1 MMEDDEN
8 NPQRPVVS
16 DSSSVPDASRSMKGE
31 FEQTRGSLGER
42 TRQLEHSLSVLRA
55 AIEST
60 SDGILFTD
68 KTGHILH
75 FNERYLQMWG
85 ISREVAEHTAQHRQL
100 LESHCEYLKD
110 PQQFLE
116 NTAEIYYSYL

>member
-1 MMEDDEN
+1 
-8 NPQRPVVS
+8 
-16 DSSSVPDASRSMKGE
+16 MK
-31 FEQTRGSLGER
+31 SLEER

-75 FNERYLQMWG
+75 FNERYLQIWG

-110 PQQFLE
+110 PQQFLR
-116 NTAEIYYSYL
+116 AIPLKFMRPGLRKAGI

>member
-16 DSSSVPDASRSMKGE
+16 DSSRVPDASRSMKGE
-31 FEQTRGSLGER
+31 FEQTRGSLEER
-42 TRQLEHSLSVLRA
+42 ARQLEHSVSVLRV

-68 KTGHILH
+68 KTGLH
-75 FNERYLQMWG
+75 PPLQRALSPDVG
-85 ISREVAEHTAQHRQL
+85 HKPRSCGTYCTA
-100 LESHCEYLKD
+100 SA
-110 PQQFLE
+110 
-116 NTAEIYYSYL
+116 TA